1 MAYPSITLEQIVSSA
16 FIALDVDDSRD
27 ELVFKEWAWDALREI
42 GPSRVDKKTKCIPIT
57 NLCAMKPHD
66 YLYGLDMNILDDSGQ
81 IYYYQMAESGI
92 LESEQEFKGVIG
104 DSSIT
109 VSSTGASIK
118 VSEQKEA
125 FVFSSNALKS
135 GVTKME
141 ITYYGYP
148 VDEYGEPLVEEK
160 MKEAVITYIEY
171 RYLKRERRRRV
182 GTRDLPLA
190 EVADARDEWK
200 RQRMAI
206 RGDIKMPDP
215 LSADA
220 IFRRWVTGI
229 PNFKKKAKNARITR
243 FRRRY

>member
-27 ELVFKEWAWDALREI
+27 ELIFKEWAWDALREI
-42 GPSRVDKKTKCIPIT
+42 GPSRVDRKTKCIPIT

-66 YLYGLDMNILDDSGQ
+66 YLYGLDMNILDDSGS
-81 IYYYQMAESGI
+81 IYYYQMAESGF
-92 LESEQEFKGVIG
+92 LESEQSFKGFS
-104 DSSIT
+104 DNSMNT
-109 VSSTGASIK
+109 NSSTGASIK
-118 VSEQKEA
+118 VAEQKEA
-125 FVFSSNALKS
+125 FVFSSNAISS

-141 ITYYGYP
+141 ISYYGYP
-148 VDEYGEPLVEEK
+148 IDDCGEPLVEEK
-160 MKEAVITYIEY
+160 MKEAIITYIEY

-190 EVADARDEWK
+190 EVADARDEWR

-220 IFRRWVTGI
+220 MLRRWVSGI
-229 PNFKKKAKNARITR
+229 PNFKRRARNSKITR
-243 FRRRY
+243 F

>member
-81 IYYYQMAESGI
+81 IYYYQMAESGV
-92 LESEQEFKGVIG
+92 LESEQDFKGSF
-104 DSSIT
+104 DTSTDIT
-109 VSSTGASIK
+109 RSKGSSIK
-118 VSEQKEA
+118 VAEQKEA
-125 FVFSSNALKS
+125 FVFSSNASKS

-141 ITYYGYP
+141 ISYYSYP

-160 MKEAVITYIEY
+160 MKEAIITYIEY

-215 LSADA
+215 LSADTM
-220 IFRRWVTGI
+220 FRRWVSGI
-229 PNFKKKAKNARITR
+229 PNFKRRARNSRITR
-243 FRRRY
+243 F